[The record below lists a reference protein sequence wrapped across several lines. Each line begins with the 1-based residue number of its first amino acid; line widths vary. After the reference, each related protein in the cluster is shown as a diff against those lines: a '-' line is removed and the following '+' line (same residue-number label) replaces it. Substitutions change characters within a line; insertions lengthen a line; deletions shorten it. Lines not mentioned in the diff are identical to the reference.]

1 MEIRGLNKPFDPA
14 SCNSEDK
21 ENEVALSSL
30 SSNSNIIRTILITS
44 GINISCFR
52 LDQSGSLQVDN
63 GDTVR
68 ARAPGHLTQLNTN
81 PTLFLGECSA
91 KLNLEHPS
99 LEPVHTKAVNFP
111 LAPSTFNHFVF
122 NKNLFTPRQ
131 VGDEITL
138 KLATSQVSRHH
149 SLVSAGRGQ
158 REQETAGIQTII
170 TGTDE

>member
-21 ENEVALSSL
+21 ENEVALALMS
-30 SSNSNIIRTILITS
+30 SNIIRTILITF

-81 PTLFLGECSA
+81 PTLFLGECSS
-91 KLNLEHPS
+91 KLNIEHPIPALLS
-99 LEPVHTKAVNFP
+99 TPKQ
-111 LAPSTFNHFVF
+111 STFPS
-122 NKNLFTPRQ
+122 PRQ
-131 VGDEITL
+131 LSTISCSI
-138 KLATSQVSRHH
+138 KI
-149 SLVSAGRGQ
+149 SLHRGKS
-158 REQETAGIQTII
+158 
-170 TGTDE
+170 GTK